1 VGTVSRDDIKEFL
14 ASRRARITPQQAGLT
29 AYGRNR
35 RVPGLRREEVA
46 MLAGVSIDYYTR
58 LERGN
63 LSGVSDTVL
72 EALAGALQLDE
83 AERGHLFD
91 LARASASPCRP
102 RRRAAGRVRPGLLHL
117 LEAMTDAPAFVCN
130 GRLDVLA
137 ANRLGRALY
146 SLALEGSALA
156 GSAPGGSGPT
166 GSGPAGSGSGGSG
179 PGGSGPAG
187 PAHAGSAAPS
197 SARPANLARF
207 AFLDPR
213 AADFYANWDEVAN
226 TTVALLRTEAGR
238 DPCDRGLS
246 DLVGELATRSEP
258 FRVRWAAH
266 DVRLHQTG
274 VKHFHHPVVGDL
286 ALGFEAVPLPADPGL
301 TLTAYSAE
309 PGSAAQDAL
318 QLLASWSATPDDRHP
333 QPGLTPPR
341 PRT

>member
-1 VGTVSRDDIKEFL
+1 MGTVSRDDIKEFL

-72 EALAGALQLDE
+72 EALASALQLDE

-91 LARASASPCRP
+91 LARSSASPCRP

-137 ANRLGRALY
+137 VNRLGRALY
-146 SLALEGSALA
+146 SQALEGSV
-156 GSAPGGSGPT
+156 
-166 GSGPAGSGSGGSG
+166 PASSV
-179 PGGSGPAG
+179 PAN
-187 PAHAGSAAPS
+187 
-197 SARPANLARF
+197 PANLARF

-213 AADFYANWDEVAN
+213 SADFYADWEEVAS

-309 PGSAAQDAL
+309 PGSASQDAL
-318 QLLASWSATPDDRHP
+318 NLLASWSAPET
-333 QPGLTPPR
+333 T
-341 PRT
+341 RTSNPA